1 MCLDFFKLLQNQTEI
16 NNFFQTYMTDILKA
30 IHIDKCK
37 VIGYTVWSLID
48 NFEWASGYT

>member
-1 MCLDFFKLLQNQTEI
+1 MWIFKLLQNQIEI
-16 NNFFQTYMTDILKA
+16 YNNFQTYMTDILKA

-48 NFEWASGYT
+48 NFEWKEGYT